1 MATIEKP
8 EMPILRETPDQIYQR
23 MANRMALVAQDRG
36 ETPPA
41 TDEGEIY
48 YDLGYPIA
56 EEISDQQQLFEYGF
70 LQRFLPWAD
79 GEFLDANGGFFDL
92 PRKTGESD
100 DAYRQRL
107 IDRARN
113 EEGDGRRAD
122 YERWARN
129 IEGVGAAVAVEK
141 TRHDNSIDVYITDL
155 SGQPATAE
163 LAQLVRTKLEDK
175 RRALH
180 DLQVLPAN
188 VYPVTI
194 AVKLVLRP
202 DAEFEKVK
210 DQINTQIKTYLKGRS
225 QIVYQ
230 QIGALFFVDGVID
243 FTGYTLN
250 GAELN
255 LTVPADS
262 VSTLTMAVTT

>member
-23 MANRMALVAQDRG
+23 MANRMALVAQERG

-79 GEFLDANGGFFDL
+79 GEFLDANGGFFGL

-100 DAYRQRL
+100 DAYRLRL
-107 IDRARN
+107 IDRARS

-210 DQINTQIKTYLKGRS
+210 DQITTQIKTYLKGRS

-255 LTVPADS
+255 LTVPVDS

>member
-1 MATIEKP
+1 
-8 EMPILRETPDQIYQR
+8 
-23 MANRMALVAQDRG
+23 
-36 ETPPA
+36 
-41 TDEGEIY
+41 
-48 YDLGYPIA
+48 
-56 EEISDQQQLFEYGF
+56 
-70 LQRFLPWAD
+70 
-79 GEFLDANGGFFDL
+79 
-92 PRKTGESD
+92 
-100 DAYRQRL
+100 
-107 IDRARN
+107 
-113 EEGDGRRAD
+113 GDGRRQD

-129 IEGVGAAVAVEK
+129 VGGVGGAVAIEK
-141 TRHDNSIDVYITDL
+141 ARHDLSIDVYITDL
-155 SGQPATAE
+155 TGNPAGQE
-163 LAQLVRTKLEDK
+163 LATSVRTKLEDK

-194 AVKLVLRP
+194 AVKLALRP
-202 DAEFEKVK
+202 DAEIEKVK
-210 DQINTQIKTYLKGRS
+210 DQITTQIKTYLKGRS

>member
-1 MATIEKP
+1 MATIDKP

-23 MANRMALVAQDRG
+23 MANRMMVIAQERG
-36 ETPPA
+36 ESPPA
-41 TDEGEIY
+41 TEEGEIH
-48 YDLGYPIA
+48 YDFNYPIA
-56 EEISDQQQLFEYGF
+56 LEISDQQQLFEYGF

-79 GEFLDANGGFFDL
+79 GEFLDANGGFFGL
-92 PRKTGESD
+92 PRKNGESD

-107 IDRARN
+107 IDRARS

-129 IEGVGAAVAVEK
+129 IDGVGDAVAVEK

-155 SGQPATAE
+155 SGQPATLE

-188 VYPVTI
+188 VYPMTI

-210 DQINTQIKTYLKGRS
+210 DQITTQIKTYLKGRS

-255 LTVPADS
+255 LMVPADS

>member
-1 MATIEKP
+1 MATLDKP

-23 MANRMALVAQDRG
+23 MANRMALIAQKRG

-41 TDEGEIY
+41 TEEGEIF

-79 GEFLDANGGFFDL
+79 GEFLDATGVFFGL
-92 PRKTGESD
+92 SRNEGETD

-107 IDRARN
+107 IDRART
-113 EEGDGRRAD
+113 EEGDGRRQD

-129 IEGVGAAVAVEK
+129 VDGVGGAVAIEK
-141 TRHDNSIDVYITDL
+141 TRHDLSIDVYITDL
-155 SGQPATAE
+155 SGNPAGQE
-163 LAQLVRTKLEDK
+163 LATIVRTKLEDK
-175 RRALH
+175 RKALH

-194 AVKLVLRP
+194 AVKLALRP
-202 DAEFEKVK
+202 DAEFEKIK
-210 DQINTQIKTYLKGRS
+210 DQITTQIKTYLKGRS